1 MKKLL
6 RKFTWVVHDFL
17 ERKLDNCKYGNQTY
31 DFRKWLYF
39 KVFKMD
45 KLICHFCLKKLSPNW
60 EYYCRECAEETC

>member
-17 ERKLDNCKYGNQTY
+17 ERKLYNCKYGNQTY

-45 KLICHFCLKKLSPNW
+45 KLICHFCLKKTSPNW